1 METSMN
7 RLVKLGIAAALIAGA
22 ASGAALA
29 EDTKAKPAAN
39 AAVGATT
46 DVTTTASIGANYGQ
60 LISGLQ
66 TFKAPDLAAFT
77 SSSTV
82 ECVKVSSLKAEGNNN
97 AQALDNAIDKN
108 QTMLSSWQTGLES
121 KTDLL
126 GKIKTSCGLSADV
139 EVEDILFIESG
150 ANNQFIVYFDDRA

>member
-1 METSMN
+1 MN

-22 ASGAALA
+22 ASGAPLA
-29 EDTKAKPAAN
+29 EDTKAKVGTSAA
-39 AAVGATT
+39 ASTSTDATIT
-46 DVTTTASIGANYGQ
+46 GSVNANYGS

-66 TFKAPDLAAFT
+66 TFKAPDLTAFN

-108 QTMLSSWQTGLES
+108 QAMLTSWQTGLES
-121 KTDLL
+121 KTDLM
-126 GKIKTSCGLSADV
+126 GKIKTSCGLTADV
-139 EVEDILFIESG
+139 EVEDILFIKSG
-150 ANNQFIVYFDDRA
+150 TNNQFTVYFDDRT